1 MGRQRKRR
9 MQNGY
14 FQVVRAPG
22 GYGLQIFQP
31 RDGGELVRL
40 QEVLDYLDRQSI
52 PYDAMSIKK
61 AILDEEDNICFLERK
76 DCPEIEETWKIEVS
90 QDNMQAIVRFYPA
103 SQSGKRTTMDSVI
116 KDLRFHSVVYG
127 IQMNVLQDHFM
138 SAGMY
143 CTDLVVAQGR
153 EPRHGTDAWIK
164 YYFNTDIHARPTLKD
179 DGTVDYFHLNML
191 NPCKKGQLLAE
202 VIPEDEGEPGTTVQG
217 TKIRPREVKK
227 ARLEYGHNME
237 ISTDRRKL
245 TSLVDGHVSLVEG
258 KVFVSDVYEVENVD
272 LSTGNIDFEG
282 SVQVNGNVSSNFSIR
297 AGGNVIISG
306 VVEGAF
312 IEAGGNIIIARG
324 MNGMAKGSLKAG
336 GNIVAKFLEN
346 ATAAAGGYVS
356 TESIL
361 HSNVTA
367 GTEIQVTGKR
377 GFITGGHVRAGQKI
391 EVKTLGATLGAPTV
405 VEVGVN
411 PEKKAEYMKLQKEV
425 SELVKNIRSLQP
437 ILANFAEKKNK
448 GIRFTPDQIN
458 YIRNCAATME
468 TQKKSLA
475 EKNRHMQE
483 LQLEFDPQD
492 RAMVM
497 VRGEVYPG
505 TTIIIGDSSMQVKNT
520 YHYCRFERIEGDVKS
535 TPL

>member
-1 MGRQRKRR
+1 MGSQRKRR

-14 FQVVRAPG
+14 FQVVKTPG

-31 RDGGELVRL
+31 RDGGEAVRL
-40 QEVLDYLDRQSI
+40 QEVMDYLDKQSI
-52 PYDAMSIKK
+52 PYDTMSVKK
-61 AILDEEDNICFLERK
+61 AILAEEDNVCFLECK
-76 DCPEIEETWKIEVS
+76 DCPEIEETCQIETS
-90 QDNMQAIVRFYPA
+90 QDNMQAVLRFYPA
-103 SQSGKRTTMDSVI
+103 SQTGKRITMDSVI
-116 KDLRFHSVVYG
+116 KELRFHNVVYG
-127 IQMNVLQDHFM
+127 IQMSVLQDHFM
-138 SAGMY
+138 SDGIY
-143 CTDLVVAQGR
+143 CTDLVVALGR
-153 EPRHGTDAWIK
+153 EPRHGTDACIK

-202 VIPEDEGEPGTTVQG
+202 IIPEDEGEYGMTVQG
-217 TKIRPREVKK
+217 AKIRPRQVKK
-227 ARLEYGHNME
+227 THLEFGHNIE
-237 ISTDRRKL
+237 ISEDRRKL

-258 KVFVSDVYEVENVD
+258 KVFVSDVYVVENVD

-282 SVQVNGNVSSNFSIR
+282 SVQVNGNVSSNFVIR
-297 AGGNVIISG
+297 AGSNVIISG
-306 VVEGAF
+306 VVEGAY
-312 IEAGGNIIIARG
+312 IEAGGSIIIARG
-324 MNGMAKGSLKAG
+324 MNGMAKGTLKAG

-346 ATAAAGGYVS
+346 ATASAGGYVS

-367 GTEIQVTGKR
+367 ATEIQVNGKR

-411 PEKKAEYMKLQKEV
+411 PEKKAEYMALQKEV
-425 SELVKNIRSLQP
+425 SEIVKNIRSIQP
-437 ILANFAEKKNK
+437 VLANFAEKKSK
-448 GIRFTPDQIN
+448 GVRFTPDQVN
-458 YIRNCAATME
+458 YIRSCVADME
-468 TQKKSLA
+468 TQKKSLE
-475 EKNRHMQE
+475 EKNRRMQE
-483 LQLEFDPQD
+483 LQLEFNPRD

-505 TTIIIGDSSMQVKNT
+505 TTIIIGDSSMQVKST
-520 YHYCRFERIEGDVKS
+520 YQYCRFERIEGDVKS